1 MGRAQSPSHY
11 VIKESEKKEQQVP
24 VISIDYMYMKTGES
38 DEITEDGQPILV
50 MRDRRSKIVTAHV
63 IEEKGANE
71 YAVKRLSQDLK
82 LTGYRKII
90 FKSDNEPAII
100 ALKQGVKKNDV
111 RNGNNI

>member
-1 MGRAQSPSHY
+1 
-11 VIKESEKKEQQVP
+11 
-24 VISIDYMYMKTGES
+24 MKTSES
-38 DEITEDGQPILV
+38 DDISEDGQPIIV
-50 MRDRRSKIVTAHV
+50 TRDRKSKIVTAHV
-63 IEEKGANE
+63 VEEKGANE